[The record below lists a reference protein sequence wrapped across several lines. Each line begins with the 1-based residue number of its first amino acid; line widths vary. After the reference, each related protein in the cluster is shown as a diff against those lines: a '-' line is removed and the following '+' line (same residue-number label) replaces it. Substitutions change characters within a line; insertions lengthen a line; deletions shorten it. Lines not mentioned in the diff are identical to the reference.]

1 MLACML
7 LIQFH
12 PQLRNLSNDR
22 HLSLGW
28 CKRYHSRR
36 ERLKTCEKYTKYEC
50 LSFEEFEIYINLG
63 KQLHFVENDLT
74 NHMKNNA
81 MACVRI
87 PFCLTISLMS
97 GLFPV
102 GFCRSKF
109 LPTSSNSTLRHS
121 GSNVMP
127 LHDAIRFT
135 IFSARFNLPLERSHL
150 TDSGMIQI

>member
-1 MLACML
+1 ML
-7 LIQFH
+7 LIRFH
-12 PQLRNLSNDR
+12 LQLRNLSNDR

-28 CKRYHSRR
+28 CKRYRSRR
-36 ERLKTCEKYTKYEC
+36 GRLKTCENPRIIVCHLKSLKYITITARKNY
-50 LSFEEFEIYINLG
+50 
-63 KQLHFVENDLT
+63 LT
-74 NHMKNNA
+74 NHIKNNA
-81 MACVRI
+81 MACVLI

-121 GSNVMP
+121 GSNVIP

-150 TDSGMIQI
+150 TDSGIIQI